1 MNPIAATASRKLI
14 VQSNRLIE
22 ARYSLSLA
30 EQRLLLMMLSMIGR
44 DDRDFQDYTIHVRDF
59 GALCGLKRK
68 DLYEKMQEITEQLLR
83 RVLHID
89 ESDGP
94 LQIHWLSSAKYVQK
108 EGQVR
113 LAFDPRLKPYLLML
127 KEQFTRF
134 SLLTVARFRSVYSI
148 RIYALL
154 KQYERLKVREFELDD
169 LRKKLDIQDGEYT
182 LYANF
187 KMRVLKKA
195 LDEININ
202 SDLAVTLEEEK
213 KNRRVVRLR
222 FRIQVREDHPQ
233 RVPLEDVEASAAT
246 DDAELL
252 QLLVEQGIAPQ
263 AAQKLISEFDLA
275 RIQRNLALFEADR
288 EAARVLHNQGGYLA
302 SAIREDF
309 AATRG
314 YQTSSSADEA
324 TPASPVNPDPV
335 LTTEAQDSYR
345 VYVEKLRLDAYR
357 ALPMPEREALE
368 HAFAATL
375 RNPVDQQILI
385 ERGIEADRRLRERF
399 AEFLARRMV
408 GTPLGFR
415 AWATGEGY
423 RLAVGEDAG
432 GYQVVA
438 RIEKS

>member
-1 MNPIAATASRKLI
+1 MNFIAATASRKLI

-44 DDRDFQDYTIHVRDF
+44 EDRDFQDYTIHVRDF

-89 ESDGP
+89 EPDGP
-94 LQIHWLSSAKYVQK
+94 LQIHWLSSAKYVK
-108 EGQVR
+108 NAGQVR

-134 SLLTVARFRSVYSI
+134 SLLTVARFRSVYAI

-154 KQYERLKVREFELDD
+154 KQYERLKVREFDLDD
-169 LRKKLDIQDGEYT
+169 LRKKLDIPDGEYT

-195 LDEININ
+195 LDEINTN

-222 FRIQVREDHPQ
+222 FRVQVREDQP
-233 RVPLEDVEASAAT
+233 RVASLEDGEARTAT

-252 QLLVEQGIAPQ
+252 RLLVEQGLTSQ
-263 AAQKLISEFDLA
+263 AAQRLMSEFDLA

-288 EAARVLHNQGGYLA
+288 EAGRVLHNQGGYLA

-309 AATRG
+309 AAARG
-314 YQTSSSADEA
+314 YQIASAEEA
-324 TPASPVNPDPV
+324 TPAPPADPDPV
-335 LTTEAQDSYR
+335 LTAEALDGYR
-345 VYVEKLRLDAYR
+345 AYAEKLRLDAYR
-357 ALPMPEREALE
+357 ALPTPEREALE
-368 HAFAATL
+368 HAFGATL
-375 RNPVDQQILI
+375 RNPVDQRMLN
-385 ERGIEADRRLRERF
+385 ERGIEEDRRLREHF
-399 AEFLARRMV
+399 SEFLERRKV
-408 GTPLGFR
+408 GKPMEFR
-415 AWATGEGY
+415 AWATDEGY
-423 RLAVGEDAG
+423 QLALDGTTEG
-432 GYQVVA
+432 HQVVA